1 MASSIINKAEDKDPY
16 DVVFLVFQKYSLE
29 QKITKINDIIN
40 VMNGSEEKILQDII
54 ALWSAIEHPTDKY
67 CNDIMKMILVLI
79 NTLHKNDSQKYT
91 TIAQNIQEKIN
102 MLHQKEARENEEYD
116 VDTILN
122 NI

>member
-102 MLHQKEARENEEYD
+102 ILHQKEARENEEYD

>member
-1 MASSIINKAEDKDPY
+1 MTSSIKSKIDTTYTYENI
-16 DVVFLVFQKYSLE
+16 LLSFQKYSLE
-29 QKITKINDIIN
+29 QKITKIDEIIN

-67 CNDIMKMILVLI
+67 CNDIMKIILVLM
-79 NTLHKNDSQKYT
+79 NRLHQDDSKKYNI
-91 TIAQNIQEKIN
+91 IAQNIQEKIN
-102 MLHQKEARENEEYD
+102 MLHQKEAREKEEYD